1 YIPQHYY
8 SRSCL
13 DPSFFFFHATSTL
26 DTYPFS
32 LPDALPISRGSRCGW
47 RSATSRI
54 SERSSGR
61 RNAASPPLSAVPPD
75 ASSRA
80 RSSRTGSRPSPSSP
94 PPTPTGSTPTC
105 EHPAYTDQLT
115 GPFTIAVKAFTLDLT
130 LSKHRSPGGAS
141 RSEFDRED
149 RPRDDVID
157 RAIAAAHSRR
167 RTGSRSRRPAPP
179 PQAHVAP
186 KQTPQGLA
194 DAGPDDPEGVIYN
207 PHPADSEY
215 IYR

>member
-115 GPFTIAVKAFTLDLT
+115 GPGGFLPGSPTSLCWSILT
-130 LSKHRSPGGAS
+130 SNGRDPMCLEALGLHCSVAERITRGG
-141 RSEFDRED
+141 
-149 RPRDDVID
+149 
-157 RAIAAAHSRR
+157 
-167 RTGSRSRRPAPP
+167 RSRTTGHR
-179 PQAHVAP
+179 V
-186 KQTPQGLA
+186 
-194 DAGPDDPEGVIYN
+194 
-207 PHPADSEY
+207 
-215 IYR
+215 

>member
-115 GPFTIAVKAFTLDLT
+115 GPIGLDVGKTAHHACALDPDGNKLFDKALPQDETKLRELFTQLQNHGEVLMVVDQPNTIGALPIAVA
-130 LSKHRSPGGAS
+130 
-141 RSEFDRED
+141 
-149 RPRDDVID
+149 RDSGCSV
-157 RAIAAAHSRR
+157 
-167 RTGSRSRRPAPP
+167 
-179 PQAHVAP
+179 
-186 KQTPQGLA
+186 
-194 DAGPDDPEGVIYN
+194 
-207 PHPADSEY
+207 
-215 IYR
+215 

>member
-115 GPFTIAVKAFTLDLT
+115 GPRGMPAR
-130 LSKHRSPGGAS
+130 HGGGGWS
-141 RSEFDRED
+141 DRDREPPPAVLAAP
-149 RPRDDVID
+149 PRQDQ
-157 RAIAAAHSRR
+157 
-167 RTGSRSRRPAPP
+167 RPAGPHP
-179 PQAHVAP
+179 TAHHP
-186 KQTPQGLA
+186 HP
-194 DAGPDDPEGVIYN
+194 AGPDPVEHRHQRRRRHRDRRPRHRQ
-207 PHPADSEY
+207 HPD
-215 IYR
+215 RRRPRPGLGLLPP